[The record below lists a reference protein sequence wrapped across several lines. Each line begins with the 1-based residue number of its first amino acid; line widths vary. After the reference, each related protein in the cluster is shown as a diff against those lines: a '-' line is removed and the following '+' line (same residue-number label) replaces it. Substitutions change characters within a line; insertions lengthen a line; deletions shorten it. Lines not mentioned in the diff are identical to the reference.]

1 MFNYRTLAVIKREL
15 REKLLSKAFITM
27 TILVP
32 VIMLGI
38 IGFQT
43 FIATYEGD
51 EDTKIQVATNSE
63 DLLNEIKTEFSS
75 LDITRQ
81 GKYKFSYQLVNDRS
95 IDNYV
100 ESIKDKL
107 LNDEI
112 NGLIYIPSSAL
123 ENKDIKY
130 FSKTPSNV
138 SVFQKLDP
146 PINRVLLK
154 KYFQEKDLNEEDLT
168 FAREKV
174 DFAGYKVSSG
184 EGVKK
189 EGYGNIVLAYL
200 FTFLLYLSLIL
211 MGSMVMQSVIEEKSN
226 RIVEVLLSSVNGKE
240 LMTGKILGASITG
253 AMQMAIWLLP
263 VVAVVSTSIF
273 VLPPEF
279 ILDIQLTTLAYFLLN
294 FFIGLVTFLGL
305 FAMVG
310 SIFETPQDA
319 QSGMGPVML
328 LIIVPFFIALTMAKN
343 PANPIAEVASMFP
356 FAAIIVMP
364 AKMTIV
370 DIPAWQ
376 LILSF
381 VINILTLLAIFPVA
395 GKIYRIG
402 IMVTGKKPKWSEVF
416 RWLKQE

>member
-15 REKLLSKAFITM
+15 REKLLSKAFISM
-27 TILVP
+27 TIAVP
-32 VIMLGI
+32 VIMIGI

-51 EDTKIQVATNSE
+51 ENTRIQIAAESQELMN
-63 DLLNEIKTEFSS
+63 DIKSEFSQ
-75 LDITRQ
+75 LEITQ
-81 GKYKFSYQLVNDRS
+81 KGKYSFSYKLIQSGS

-100 ESIKDKL
+100 NNIKERL
-107 LNDEI
+107 LNEEL
-112 NGLIYIPSSAL
+112 NGLVYIPDSAL
-123 ENKDIKY
+123 VNKDIKY
-130 FSKTPSNV
+130 YSKTPSNV
-138 SVFQKLDP
+138 SVFEKLDP

-154 KYFQEKDLNEEDLT
+154 KYFDEKGLNDTDLS
-168 FAREKV
+168 FARKKV
-174 DFAGYKVSSG
+174 DFAGYKVSSE

-189 EGYGNIVLAYL
+189 EGYGNIILAYL

-226 RIVEVLLSSVNGKE
+226 RIVEILLSSVNGKE

-253 AMQMAIWLLP
+253 VMQMAIWLLP

-279 ILDIQLTTLAYFLLN
+279 ILDIELTTLAYFLLN

-328 LIIVPFFIALTMAKN
+328 LIIIPFFIALTMAKN
-343 PANPIAEVASMFP
+343 PANPIAEIASMFP

-370 DIPAWQ
+370 EIPSWQ

-381 VINILTLLAIFPVA
+381 VVNIATLLAIFPIA

-402 IMVTGKKPKWSEVF
+402 IMVTGKKPKWSEVA